1 MTRQRCFCLC
11 ACLALSLSAVACGSS
26 NSEPATSSGW
36 DKARIGNTGVGW
48 WVNALKSAYFLSV
61 KISPSSQDDTTGRG
75 KVISFTQKVAGG
87 VTSSTADPA
96 TLVPAP
102 DQNSEWQLDQN
113 SPKTANGVATAT
125 DATSATALVDGAA
138 DPFYDT
144 TKSYQAKG
152 LAWEVYSNGTYSLDL
167 KIWQMASV
175 TDASTIYDDL
185 LNNSLYNNVTW
196 TTCPGTDPN
205 TPCPT
210 H

>member
-11 ACLALSLSAVACGSS
+11 ACLTLSLSAVACGSS
-26 NSEPATSSGW
+26 NSEPATSTGW

-75 KVISFTQKVAGG
+75 KVINFTQKVAGG

-113 SPKTANGVATAT
+113 QPKTANGVQTANT
-125 DATSATALVDGAA
+125 LDSATALFDGGAA
-138 DPFYDT
+138 DFWDSSR
-144 TKSYQAKG
+144 SYQPKA
-152 LAWEVYSNGTYSLDL
+152 LAWEVYTNGTYSLDL
-167 KIWQMASV
+167 KVVQMASV
-175 TDASTIYDDL
+175 ADASSIYDDI
-185 LNNSLYNNVTW
+185 LNKSLYTNVTW
-196 TTCPGTDPN
+196 TACPGTDPN